1 MRHGYPGVLSAGHS
15 RPLICVIGGKIGPA
29 TSPAIRRPHR
39 LIRLLGG
46 LMLCSVIGLAS
57 WAEAGKYNRVLSI
70 GDPAPDWK
78 DLPGVDGRK
87 LSLSDL
93 ADKELVVMVF
103 TCNSCPYAVDYED
116 RLVAFH
122 EKYSQEGVALVA
134 VNVNQIE
141 EDRLPAM
148 TKRAEEKGF
157 QFPYLFDD
165 SQQIAKEY
173 GAIRTPEF
181 LLLDQDRKV
190 AYMGAM
196 DDSSDIRKVKLR
208 YLEEAVDALL
218 SGKRPGLVE
227 TPPIGCAIR
236 FVRERR

>member
-1 MRHGYPGVLSAGHS
+1 MRLIPPQARHS
-15 RPLICVIGGKIGPA
+15 ELAPFSWITWGLTLCLTLGIFA
-29 TSPAIRRPHR
+29 TSH
-39 LIRLLGG
+39 
-46 LMLCSVIGLAS
+46 
-57 WAEAGKYNRVLSI
+57 AGKYNRVLSI
-70 GDPAPDWK
+70 GDAAPEWK
-78 DLPGVDGRK
+78 DLVGVDGK
-87 LSLSDL
+87 KVSL
-93 ADKELVVMVF
+93 ADLVEKRIVVVVF

-122 EKYSQEGVALVA
+122 EKYGQGTEGVALVA
-134 VNVNQIE
+134 VNVNRIE

-148 TKRAEEKGF
+148 TERAEAKGF
-157 QFPYLFDD
+157 RFPYLYDE
-165 SQQIAKEY
+165 SQQIAKDY

-181 LLLDQDRKV
+181 FVLDADRNI

-208 YLEEAVDALL
+208 YLEEAVDAILA
-218 SGKRPGLVE
+218 GKQPGLVE